1 MNPDEVLLFQGIESM
16 ALQKWDGILN
26 NTRIGLN
33 RESQVRFQNGSIQR
47 SSANERNPTCTASY
61 DAPAEA
67 NSSYRVRDVD
77 RQSVPTVL
85 LTCDV

>member
-33 RESQVRFQNGSIQR
+33 RESQVRFQNGSTQ
-47 SSANERNPTCTASY
+47 SSSSNERIPK
-61 DAPAEA
+61 E
-67 NSSYRVRDVD
+67 
-77 RQSVPTVL
+77 TVL
-85 LTCDV
+85 NQARTAADRS

>member
-33 RESQVRFQNGSIQR
+33 RESQGRFQNGSTQ
-47 SSANERNPTCTASY
+47 SSSSNERIPK
-61 DAPAEA
+61 E
-67 NSSYRVRDVD
+67 
-77 RQSVPTVL
+77 TVL
-85 LTCDV
+85 NQARTAADRS